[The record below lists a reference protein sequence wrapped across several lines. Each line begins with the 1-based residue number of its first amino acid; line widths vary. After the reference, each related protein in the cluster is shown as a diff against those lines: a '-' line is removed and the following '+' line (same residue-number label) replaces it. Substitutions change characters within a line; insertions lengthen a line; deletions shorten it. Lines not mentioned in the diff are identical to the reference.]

1 MRTKDGGDMIRK
13 MVRTLTQGL
22 LLRSGV
28 FYFRM
33 DVKIADN
40 KYKSIRR
47 SLHTTNV
54 YTAIKRLNY
63 MKRLINT
70 FNTLTPEEQ
79 TEFIK
84 FYTGGEETLTEE
96 EQKEL
101 ENGDTSSIICTAFD
115 TWMARKAD
123 GGKLMDAIVNK
134 SYEFEIADIGFPD
147 SVRERLMAKRDAA
160 QDVMDA
166 QYLMSIR
173 KQLNPEEEQE
183 YNDIMEMAKN
193 SKLRDKSWEKYKER
207 ITPKPKIEPT
217 VIYAT
222 QPQTTAYQESPK
234 PQTPHKIG
242 EMVEFMF
249 EISQVK
255 PETRKNKEYDIKNM
269 LASVNL
275 NLDDDY
281 LELNNPE
288 VITKIC
294 EWVKARKSIGG
305 KDISNKRKNKQLGV
319 LRELVKAANR
329 KEPSQYMLTEL
340 TNRILDLRKESKGQT
355 REYYPFSDAQVADIF
370 DPRHDFFKDNPEQ
383 FLACLI
389 SLFTGARTNAATTL
403 QFGDITQED
412 GVDVIGFFENDDRKR
427 LKNEATERYVP
438 IAKQLLDWGF
448 VDMIR
453 ERQKKIGAKNT
464 DFIFARTQHDVSDPS
479 KKFMTSFFDSFM
491 RKKLNIVSTGR
502 KIYSFHSF
510 RKTIS
515 NKLKVLGIEK
525 TLINDICGWEGEGT
539 MEKNYSIHQLKELKT
554 CTDKIE
560 YPEDILH
567 LEYWKTVIPKLYL
580 DRKDAPLCPEKRR
593 PSKKIK

>member
-1 MRTKDGGDMIRK
+1 
-13 MVRTLTQGL
+13 
-22 LLRSGV
+22 
-28 FYFRM
+28 M

-173 KQLNPEEEQE
+173 KQLNPAEEQE

-222 QPQTTAYQESPK
+222 QPQTTAYQE
-234 PQTPHKIG
+234 
-242 EMVEFMF
+242 
-249 EISQVK
+249 
-255 PETRKNKEYDIKNM
+255 
-269 LASVNL
+269 
-275 NLDDDY
+275 
-281 LELNNPE
+281 
-288 VITKIC
+288 
-294 EWVKARKSIGG
+294 
-305 KDISNKRKNKQLGV
+305 
-319 LRELVKAANR
+319 
-329 KEPSQYMLTEL
+329 
-340 TNRILDLRKESKGQT
+340 
-355 REYYPFSDAQVADIF
+355 
-370 DPRHDFFKDNPEQ
+370 
-383 FLACLI
+383 
-389 SLFTGARTNAATTL
+389 
-403 QFGDITQED
+403 
-412 GVDVIGFFENDDRKR
+412 
-427 LKNEATERYVP
+427 
-438 IAKQLLDWGF
+438 
-448 VDMIR
+448 
-453 ERQKKIGAKNT
+453 
-464 DFIFARTQHDVSDPS
+464 
-479 KKFMTSFFDSFM
+479 
-491 RKKLNIVSTGR
+491 
-502 KIYSFHSF
+502 
-510 RKTIS
+510 
-515 NKLKVLGIEK
+515 
-525 TLINDICGWEGEGT
+525 
-539 MEKNYSIHQLKELKT
+539 
-554 CTDKIE
+554 
-560 YPEDILH
+560 
-567 LEYWKTVIPKLYL
+567 
-580 DRKDAPLCPEKRR
+580 
-593 PSKKIK
+593 

>member
-173 KQLNPEEEQE
+173 KQLNPAEEQE

-222 QPQTTAYQESPK
+222 QPQTTAYQEPPK
-234 PQTPHKIG
+234 PQIPHTIR
-242 EMVEFMF
+242 EIMQYMF
-249 EISQVK
+249 QVSRIK
-255 PETRKNKEYDIKNM
+255 EGTKKNHEYDIKNM

-281 LELNNPE
+281 SKLNDQD
-288 VITKIC
+288 VIKKIC
-294 EWVKARKSIGG
+294 EWINGRKSKTGA
-305 KDISNKRKNKQLGV
+305 DISNRRKNKQLGI
-319 LRELVKAANR
+319 LTALVKAANR
-329 KEPSQYMLTEL
+329 KEPSQYNDAEL
-340 TNRILDLRKESKGQT
+340 TRYIIPLRTETKGQSKA
-355 REYYPFSDAQVADIF
+355 YYPFSDAQLADIF
-370 DPRHDFFKDNPEQ
+370 DPKHDFFKKNPEL
-383 FLACLI
+383 FMACLI
-389 SLFTGARTNAATTL
+389 ALFSGARNNAAITL
-403 QFGDITQED
+403 QFADITKEANL
-412 GVDVIGFFENDDRKR
+412 DVLAFFENNNRKH
-427 LKNEATERYVP
+427 LKNDATERYVP
-438 IAKQLLDWGF
+438 IPQQLLDWGF
-448 VDMIR
+448 VDLIR
-453 ERQKKIGAKNT
+453 ERQKKIGAKDT
-464 DFIFARTQHDVSDPS
+464 DFIFARTQHDISGDPA
-479 KKFMTSFFDSFM
+479 KKFMEKFHNDFLRDEL
-491 RKKLNIVSTGR
+491 KILSTGR

-510 RKTIS
+510 RDTVS
-515 NKLKVLGIEK
+515 NKMEDCGIGNTMAK
-525 TLINDICGWEGEGT
+525 KLVGWKSGDMRYT
-539 MEKNYSIHQLKELKT
+539 NYSKRDYQEQKVAI
-554 CTDKIE
+554 DKLV
-560 YPEDILH
+560 YPEDLLH
-567 LEYWKTVIPKLYL
+567 LEYWKTVIPELYL
-580 DRKDAPLCPEKRR
+580 ARKDAPLHPQ
-593 PSKKIK
+593 KKKTVQKD